1 MALPIK
7 TTDEDLEVLA
17 DYLDKKVGFVPL
29 TQLRTTVKAPHGDNR
44 KIEAMKFIG
53 LLERKDD
60 DVKLTDDGHAF
71 ARATGETREAIIAAR
86 LKAIPVYEQTLEWM
100 HFQKQYEPTK
110 TQVAQFWSDKHSD
123 KLDGAAGAALTDA
136 VVFFMRLFGISGL
149 GKFVAAGAGR
159 DTHVEANAARL
170 GAFVTGATLATVT
183 TVTTGDAKP
192 AAAAAQDQPQHRG
205 RESTRETADPE
216 PTVSSAV
223 NINIEVHVAGD
234 AKPETIKEIFRN
246 MRKYVLG
253 KPDIDEAKR

>member
-17 DYLDKKVGFVPL
+17 DYLDKKVGYVPL
-29 TQLRTTVKAPHGDNR
+29 TQLRTTIKAPHGDNR
-44 KIEAMKFIG
+44 KVEAMRFIG

-71 ARATGETREAIIAAR
+71 ARAAGEKREEIIAAR
-86 LKAIPVYEQTLEWM
+86 LKAIPLYEQTLEWM
-100 HFQKQYEPTK
+100 HFQKQHEPTK

-123 KLDGAAGAALTDA
+123 KIDGAAGAALTDA
-136 VVFFMRLFGISGL
+136 VVYFMRLFGISGL

-170 GAFVTGATLATVT
+170 GAFVTGATPATAHHPT
-183 TVTTGDAKP
+183 DAKP
-192 AAAAAQDQPQHRG
+192 AAAPAPDQPQHRG
-205 RESTRETADPE
+205 RETPREAGDPE
-216 PTVSSAV
+216 ATVSSAV

-234 AKPETIKEIFRN
+234 AKPETIREIFKN

-253 KPDIDEAKR
+253 KPDIPEPKN

>member
-17 DYLDKKVGFVPL
+17 DYLDKKVGYVAL
-29 TQLRTTVKAPHGDNR
+29 SQLRTTIKAPHGDNR
-44 KIEAMKFIG
+44 KVEAMRFIG

-60 DVKLTDDGHAF
+60 DVKLTDDGHDF
-71 ARATGETREAIIAAR
+71 ARATGEKRDAIIARR
-86 LKAIPVYEQTLEWM
+86 LKAVPLYEQTLEWM
-100 HFQKQYEPTK
+100 HFQKQHEPTK
-110 TQVAQFWSDKHSD
+110 TQVAQFWSDKHHD

-170 GAFVTGATLATVT
+170 GAFVTGATAATVT
-183 TVTTGDAKP
+183 GGDGKT
-192 AAAAAQDQPQHRG
+192 AAAAATAHEEPQR
-205 RESTRETADPE
+205 RDKETAREAADPDA
-216 PTVSSAV
+216 TVSSAV

-234 AKPETIKEIFRN
+234 AKPETIREIFKN

-253 KPDIDEAKR
+253 KPDIPEPKN